1 MSNGF
6 KNQLFTALSRWRV
19 LLHDMLWIPI
29 AWVAAYWLRFNLDY
43 VPESF
48 LHGCLTL
55 LPFVLAVQ
63 VAVNFSVGIHK
74 GEWRF
79 ASMPDLVQII
89 KTVMVGTASIVFV
102 AFVVTRLN
110 FVPRSV
116 FILYAFVLLMGM
128 AGSRFVYRYY
138 KDRHFSKKAGR
149 KVIILGAG
157 AAGEQLVR
165 DLRRR
170 YSKQYNIVAF
180 LDDDEKKIGRH
191 IHGIPVSAS
200 CDVVAE
206 TVSKWGVDLALIAM
220 PSASDEQM
228 QRLVSICRDAEIEY
242 KTLPGVH
249 ELLSGKV
256 SLTDLRK
263 VKIED
268 LLGREPVNLDWH
280 RIKSTL

>member
-6 KNQLFTALSRWRV
+6 KNQLFTALLRWRV

-29 AWVAAYWLRFNLDY
+29 AWMAAYWLRFNLDS
-43 VPESF
+43 VPEPF
-48 LHGCLTL
+48 LHGSLTL

-63 VAVNFSVGIHK
+63 VTVNFSVGIHK

-138 KDRHFSKKAGR
+138 KDRHLSL
-149 KVIILGAG
+149 I
-157 AAGEQLVR
+157 
-165 DLRRR
+165 
-170 YSKQYNIVAF
+170 
-180 LDDDEKKIGRH
+180 H
-191 IHGIPVSAS
+191 I
-200 CDVVAE
+200 
-206 TVSKWGVDLALIAM
+206 
-220 PSASDEQM
+220 
-228 QRLVSICRDAEIEY
+228 
-242 KTLPGVH
+242 
-249 ELLSGKV
+249 
-256 SLTDLRK
+256 
-263 VKIED
+263 
-268 LLGREPVNLDWH
+268 
-280 RIKSTL
+280 